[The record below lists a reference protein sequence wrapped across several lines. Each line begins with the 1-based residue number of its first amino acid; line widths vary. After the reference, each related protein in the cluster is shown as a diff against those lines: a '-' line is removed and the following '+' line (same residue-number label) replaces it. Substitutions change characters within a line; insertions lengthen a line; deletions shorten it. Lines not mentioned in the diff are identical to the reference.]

1 MHTVLLCFA
10 KDARAHLM
18 CNAAAHSLHAAA
30 HSLLHAAAH
39 SLLHAAAHAAAH
51 SLLHA
56 AAARCCAFSAARCCA
71 FSTGGEERMHCR
83 ARGKHA
89 APGHR
94 VDMSSRLP
102 PYFTQIK
109 SNIPLLTRLCRGPWS
124 PPMLHPAYR
133 HHFSAFLDRWL
144 YVAKTFAKNAST
156 IRILHISQRFGITN
170 LGSGQVRRRALPKA
184 NFF

>member
-133 HHFSAFLDRWL
+133 HHFSAFLDRE
-144 YVAKTFAKNAST
+144 
-156 IRILHISQRFGITN
+156 
-170 LGSGQVRRRALPKA
+170 ALCCEDIYIYGL
-184 NFF
+184 

>member
-1 MHTVLLCFA
+1 
-10 KDARAHLM
+10 M

-133 HHFSAFLDRWL
+133 HHFSAFLDREAL
-144 YVAKTFAKNAST
+144 SCEDICKKCIDHTNTSHFAT
-156 IRILHISQRFGITN
+156 IRYHEPWIWPST
-170 LGSGQVRRRALPKA
+170 S
-184 NFF
+184 